1 MVVIREM
8 LTRMESEHKT
18 KLEQLHIM
26 QEQQR
31 FEVFRSVTVILFQ
44 NKKKIFLSFIWTC
57 CNVWG
62 DLITFLFIYLFL
74 TQCQITL
81 QKYEYF
87 KPSQSVRGNQ
97 ESTDLQQP
105 GS

>member
-31 FEVFRSVTVILFQ
+31 YEVFRSVTVILFQ
-44 NKKKIFLSFIWTC
+44 KRKKK
-57 CNVWG
+57 N
-62 DLITFLFIYLFL
+62 LFIIYMNVL
-74 TQCQITL
+74 
-81 QKYEYF
+81 
-87 KPSQSVRGNQ
+87 
-97 ESTDLQQP
+97 
-105 GS
+105 

>member
-1 MVVIREM
+1 M
-8 LTRMESEHKT
+8 
-18 KLEQLHIM
+18 
-26 QEQQR
+26 
-31 FEVFRSVTVILFQ
+31 
-44 NKKKIFLSFIWTC
+44 C

-62 DLITFLFIYLFL
+62 DLITFLFIYFFL

>member
-31 FEVFRSVTVILFQ
+31 YEVFRSVTVILFQ
-44 NKKKIFLSFIWTC
+44 KKKKKKSFYH
-57 CNVWG
+57 
-62 DLITFLFIYLFL
+62 L
-74 TQCQITL
+74 
-81 QKYEYF
+81 YECAVM
-87 KPSQSVRGNQ
+87 SGVI
-97 ESTDLQQP
+97 
-105 GS
+105 

>member
-31 FEVFRSVTVILFQ
+31 YEVFRSVTVILFQ
-44 NKKKIFLSFIWTC
+44 NKKKKIFLSFI
-57 CNVWG
+57 
-62 DLITFLFIYLFL
+62 
-74 TQCQITL
+74 
-81 QKYEYF
+81 
-87 KPSQSVRGNQ
+87 
-97 ESTDLQQP
+97 
-105 GS
+105 